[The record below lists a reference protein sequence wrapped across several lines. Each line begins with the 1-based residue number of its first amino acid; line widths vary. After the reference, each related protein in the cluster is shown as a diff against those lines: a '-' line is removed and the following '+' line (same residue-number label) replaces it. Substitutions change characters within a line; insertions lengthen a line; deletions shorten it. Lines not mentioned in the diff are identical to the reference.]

1 MAFISEIHYR
11 NTVASATGVSEY
23 IEVSVSPD
31 DLSRLSD
38 FTVATYQSDGTVR
51 SVFNLYSQT
60 GVEDPATGWTVF
72 QIETPVTDPDHTTA
86 HNEAEAVAFIDAAAI
101 PPLQS
106 FIDIGGGTTA
116 ITAEDGPA
124 AGATSTN
131 IPPSASGTETIQ
143 WDVYGNR
150 IDGPITEGSST
161 ICLTAGTL
169 IDTPLG
175 PVPIDDLKVDDLVT
189 TMDSGDQPIRMIH
202 KRTFSGLA
210 LRSRRKLWPVC
221 IQAGAMGFGLPSRP
235 LWVSQQHR
243 MLYRHIRV
251 PLMFG
256 EDAVFV
262 RAKSLAA
269 SLEEVY
275 VDSSLDTVTYYHL
288 VFDHHEVIFAEGT
301 PTESF
306 HPGPEGIAALDP
318 DARAELFAIFPEL
331 RIGGAS
337 HDAGYMTIRSW
348 ELMAATG

>member
-11 NTVASATGVSEY
+11 NTVASATGVTEF
-23 IEVSVSPD
+23 IEVSVSPEE
-31 DLSRLSD
+31 LTRLSD

-51 SVFNLYSQT
+51 SVFNLGSQT
-60 GVEDPATGWTVF
+60 GTVDSGTGWTIF
-72 QIETPVTDPDHTTA
+72 KIETPVTDPDHTTA
-86 HNEAEAVAFIDAAAI
+86 HNEAEAVAFIDAAAH
-101 PPLQS
+101 PRLKS

-116 ITAEDGPA
+116 ITALNGPA
-124 AGATSTN
+124 AGATSAN
-131 IPPSASGTETIQ
+131 IPPAASGADTIQ
-143 WDVYGNR
+143 WDVYGTR

-175 PVPIDDLKVDDLVT
+175 PARIDDLDVDDLVST
-189 TMDSGDQPIRMIH
+189 LDSGDQPIRMIH
-202 KRTFSGLA
+202 KRTLSGLA
-210 LRSRRKLWPVC
+210 LRSQRKLWPVC

-275 VDSSLDTVTYYHL
+275 VDSSVDSVAYYHL

-318 DARAELFAIFPEL
+318 EARAELFTIFPEL
-331 RIGGAS
+331 RMGGAS

-348 ELMAATG
+348 ELMAAVS